1 VAQLARWPSRW
12 LLSRSGKPW
21 QPLATFARVGH
32 LANHLAN
39 RWPRGQVV
47 LSVFPQPLADF
58 LGSRTLTPSQE
69 RPCTAETVMDL
80 DEAAK
85 AFREFVAIIKALRT
99 PGTSCP
105 WDLEQTQH
113 TLRPYLIEETYEV
126 LDALDRGDDR
136 AFRGELGDLL
146 LQIVL
151 HAQVAD
157 DRGAFDIT
165 DVVRSIAD
173 KMVRRHPHVFGSVQV
188 SGSEQV
194 RLNWEQ
200 IKAAETREQ
209 GADTSA
215 AASLARVPEGLPA
228 LLRAQRLGEK
238 AARLPFDVTGLDG
251 VFVRAREHLAELEAQ
266 SGSAAAPGLT
276 EVQRA
281 RLEQQFGALL
291 FDLCQ
296 VARRLGVSAEDSLR
310 ACNRRFVERCR
321 GLEEQA
327 KDADS
332 GASGQG

>member
-1 VAQLARWPSRW
+1 
-12 LLSRSGKPW
+12 
-21 QPLATFARVGH
+21 
-32 LANHLAN
+32 
-39 RWPRGQVV
+39 
-47 LSVFPQPLADF
+47 
-58 LGSRTLTPSQE
+58 
-69 RPCTAETVMDL
+69 MDL

-99 PGTSCP
+99 PGTGCP
-105 WDLEQTQH
+105 WDLEQTHH
-113 TLRPYLIEETYEV
+113 TLHPYLIEETYEV

-157 DRGAFDIT
+157 DRGAFDVT
-165 DVVRSIAD
+165 GVVRGIAD
-173 KMVRRHPHVFGSVQV
+173 KMVRRHPHVFGGVQV

-215 AASLARVPEGLPA
+215 AAALARVPEGLPA

-238 AARLPFDVTGLDG
+238 AARLPFDVTGHAG
-251 VFVRAREHLAELEAQ
+251 VFARAREHLAELEAQ
-266 SGSAAAPGLT
+266 SGAAT
-276 EVQRA
+276 ETPRLSEPQRA

-310 ACNRRFVERCR
+310 ACNRHFVERCR
-321 GLEEQA
+321 QIEDQA

-332 GASGQG
+332 RASEEG

>member
-1 VAQLARWPSRW
+1 
-12 LLSRSGKPW
+12 
-21 QPLATFARVGH
+21 LATAPTH
-32 LANHLAN
+32 KEA
-39 RWPRGQVV
+39 
-47 LSVFPQPLADF
+47 
-58 LGSRTLTPSQE
+58 
-69 RPCTAETVMDL
+69 VMDL

-99 PGTSCP
+99 PGTGCP
-105 WDLEQTQH
+105 WDLEQTHH

-157 DRGAFDIT
+157 DRGAFAVT
-165 DVVRSIAD
+165 DVVGGIAD
-173 KMVRRHPHVFGSVQV
+173 KMVRRHPHVFGGAQV
-188 SGSEQV
+188 SGSDQV

-215 AASLARVPEGLPA
+215 GAALARVPEGLPA

-238 AARLPFDVTGLDG
+238 GARLPFDVTGLAG
-251 VFVRAREHLAELEAQ
+251 VFVRAREQLAKLEAQ
-266 SGSAAAPGLT
+266 LGATTETPRLT
-276 EVQRA
+276 GPQRE
-281 RLEQQFGALL
+281 RLEQELGELL

-296 VARRLGVSAEDSLR
+296 VARRLGVSAEDGLR

-321 GLEEQA
+321 RLEEQA

-332 GASGQG
+332 GANEQG